1 MIKVN
6 KNHIFNILVVLVC
19 CFIIGLVGCTASSRF
34 KDGLDDTCKLHTKD
48 ATFRNALLDSMKKD
62 TLVEVQN
69 YAKQMDT
76 LFQHW
81 DSMIQVE
88 HNNLVQAQ
96 KSADQNL
103 SIWLAVIAA
112 ICTILP
118 VVLGI
123 NQTSSF
129 DAKLD
134 MYKRYVDGKVSE
146 FQDQL
151 DKEIKGSKKDIES
164 AKLEFNDHIAEKIS
178 DFRKDVETMNRD
190 MTKYHKEMG
199 NIRLISFLNILCQ
212 NIRMLRDLQELE
224 IRENTHLT
232 CPELVRNSI
241 HSIAQNAKECEDRFE
256 QDKETWQDD
265 DTVIIIY
272 RALLSSLCSI
282 RDLAYEYENLFTGM
296 NLLKLQRLKDVLSF
310 YLQEKAE
317 IMPIAKLED
326 AEDAMKKIVELS
338 HNLELLFDEML
349 KEK

>member
-1 MIKVN
+1 MIMHY
-6 KNHIFNILVVLVC
+6 KNHIFNILVVAVC

-34 KDGLDDTCKLHTKD
+34 KDGMTDTGEMQARD
-48 ATFRNALLDSMKKD
+48 AKFQHALLDSMQKD
-62 TLVEVQN
+62 TLVKVQK

-81 DSMIQVE
+81 DSLIQVE

-134 MYKRYVDGKVSE
+134 IYKQYVDGKVKE
-146 FQDQL
+146 FQAQL
-151 DKEIKGSKKDIES
+151 NKEIKGSKNDIVS
-164 AKLEFNDHIAEKIS
+164 AKQKFNNHIEETKSKFDKEVKKMQSDMAE
-178 DFRKDVETMNRD
+178 
-190 MTKYHKEMG
+190 YHKEMS
-199 NIRLISFLNILCQ
+199 NIRLMSFLNIFCQ
-212 NIRMLRDLQELE
+212 NIRMLRDLQDLE
-224 IRENTHLT
+224 IREYTHLT

-241 HSIAQNAKECEDRFE
+241 HSIAQNAKECKDWFE
-256 QDKETWQDD
+256 QDKETWKDE
-265 DTVIIIY
+265 DTIIIF
-272 RALLSSLCSI
+272 RAQLSSLCSI

-296 NLLKLQRLKDVLSF
+296 NLLRLQRLKDVLSF
-310 YLQEKAE
+310 YLQEKAQL
-317 IMPIAKLED
+317 MPEAKLKD
-326 AEDAMKKIVELS
+326 AEDAMNKIVESSSSLKS
-338 HNLELLFDEML
+338 LFDELL
-349 KEK
+349 KDS

>member
-1 MIKVN
+1 MDY
-6 KNHIFNILVVLVC
+6 KNHFFNILVVAVC
-19 CFIIGLVGCTASSRF
+19 CLIIGLVGCTASCGF
-34 KDGLDDTCKLHTKD
+34 KDSLTDTYEMHAKD
-48 ATFRNALLDSMKKD
+48 AKFRHALLDSMQKD
-62 TLVEVQN
+62 TLVKVQK

-81 DSMIQVE
+81 DSLIQVE

-134 MYKRYVDGKVSE
+134 VYKQYVDGKVKE
-146 FQDQL
+146 FKDQL
-151 DKEIKGSKKDIES
+151 NKEIKGSKNDIVS
-164 AKLEFNDHIAEKIS
+164 AKQVFNNHIKETKDKFDAE
-178 DFRKDVETMNRD
+178 VEKMQCK
-190 MTKYHKEMG
+190 MTEYHKEMG
-199 NIRLISFLNILCQ
+199 NIRLMSFLNIFCQ
-212 NIRMLRDLQELE
+212 NIRMLRDLQDLE

-241 HSIAQNAKECEDRFE
+241 HSIEQNAKECKDRFE
-256 QDKETWQDD
+256 QDKETWKDED
-265 DTVIIIY
+265 AIIIF
-272 RALLSSLCSI
+272 RAQLSSLCSI

-296 NLLKLQRLKDVLSF
+296 NLLRLQRLKDVLSF
-310 YLQEKAE
+310 YLQEKAKV
-317 IMPIAKLED
+317 MPEVKLED
-326 AEDAMKKIVELS
+326 AEDAMNKIVEYS
-338 HNLELLFDEML
+338 HDLKLLFEAL
-349 KEK
+349 LNEK

>member
-1 MIKVN
+1 MIMDFKI
-6 KNHIFNILVVLVC
+6 HFFNILVVAVC
-19 CFIIGLVGCTASSRF
+19 CLIIGLVGCTASCRF
-34 KDGLDDTCKLHTKD
+34 KKGMTDTCEMHTRD
-48 ATFRNALLDSMKKD
+48 AKFQHALLDSMQKD
-62 TLVEVQN
+62 TLVKVQK

-81 DSMIQVE
+81 DSLIQVE

-118 VVLGI
+118 VVLVI

-134 MYKRYVDGKVSE
+134 IYKQYVDGKVKE
-146 FQDQL
+146 FQAQL
-151 DKEIKGSKKDIES
+151 NKEINGSKNDIVS
-164 AKLEFNDHIAEKIS
+164 AKQEFNNHIKETIS

-190 MTKYHKEMG
+190 MTEYHKEIS
-199 NIRLISFLNILCQ
+199 NIRLMSFLNIFCQ
-212 NIRMLRDLQELE
+212 NIRMLRDLQDLE

-241 HSIAQNAKECEDRFE
+241 HSIAQNAKECKDRFE
-256 QDKETWQDD
+256 QDKETWKDE
-265 DTVIIIY
+265 DTIIIF
-272 RALLSSLCSI
+272 RAQLSSLCSI

-296 NLLKLQRLKDVLSF
+296 NLLRLQRLKDVLSF
-310 YLQEKAE
+310 YLQEKAQL
-317 IMPIAKLED
+317 MPEAKLKD
-326 AEDAMKKIVELS
+326 AEDAMNKIVESSSSLKS
-338 HNLELLFDEML
+338 LFDELL

>member
-1 MIKVN
+1 MIMDY
-6 KNHIFNILVVLVC
+6 KNHFFNILVIAVC
-19 CFIIGLVGCTASSRF
+19 CIIVGLVGCTASCGF
-34 KDGLDDTCKLHTKD
+34 KDKLTDTYKMHAKD
-48 ATFRNALLDSMKKD
+48 AKFQHALLDSMQKD
-62 TLVEVQN
+62 TLVEVQK
-69 YAKQMDT
+69 YAQQMDT

-81 DSMIQVE
+81 DSMIQAE

-134 MYKRYVDGKVSE
+134 IYKQYVDGKVKE
-146 FQDQL
+146 FKDQL
-151 DKEIKGSKKDIES
+151 NKEIKGSKNDIAS
-164 AKLEFNDHIAEKIS
+164 AKQEFYNHMA
-178 DFRKDVETMNRD
+178 ETMGKFDKEVKNMQSD
-190 MTKYHKEMG
+190 MTEYHKEMS
-199 NIRLISFLNILCQ
+199 NIRLMSFLNIFCQ
-212 NIRMLRDLQELE
+212 NIRMLRDLQDLE

-241 HSIAQNAKECEDRFE
+241 HSIAQNAKECKDRFDQE
-256 QDKETWQDD
+256 KETWKDE
-265 DTVIIIY
+265 DTIIIF
-272 RALLSSLCSI
+272 RAQLSSLCSI

-310 YLQEKAE
+310 YLQEKAKV
-317 IMPIAKLED
+317 MPEAKLED
-326 AEDAMKKIVELS
+326 AEDAMIKIIESSSSLKS
-338 HNLELLFDEML
+338 LFDELL
-349 KEK
+349 KGS

>member
-1 MIKVN
+1 MIMDF
-6 KNHIFNILVVLVC
+6 KNHFFNILVVAVC
-19 CFIIGLVGCTASSRF
+19 CLIIGLVGCTASCRF
-34 KDGLDDTCKLHTKD
+34 KKGMTDTCEMHTRD
-48 ATFRNALLDSMKKD
+48 AKFQHALLDSMQKD
-62 TLVEVQN
+62 TLVKVQK

-81 DSMIQVE
+81 DSLIQVE

-118 VVLGI
+118 VVLVI

-134 MYKRYVDGKVSE
+134 IYKQYVDGKVKE
-146 FQDQL
+146 FQAQL
-151 DKEIKGSKKDIES
+151 NKEINGSKNDIVS
-164 AKLEFNDHIAEKIS
+164 AKQEFNNHIKETIS

-190 MTKYHKEMG
+190 MAEYHKEIS
-199 NIRLISFLNILCQ
+199 NIRLMSFLNIFCQ
-212 NIRMLRDLQELE
+212 NIRMLRDLQDLE

-241 HSIAQNAKECEDRFE
+241 HSIAQNAKECKDRFE
-256 QDKETWQDD
+256 QDKETWKDE
-265 DTVIIIY
+265 DTIIIF
-272 RALLSSLCSI
+272 RAQLSSLCSI

-296 NLLKLQRLKDVLSF
+296 NLLRLQRLKDVLSF
-310 YLQEKAE
+310 YLQEKAQLMSE
-317 IMPIAKLED
+317 AKLKD
-326 AEDAMKKIVELS
+326 AEDAMNKIVESSSSLKS
-338 HNLELLFDEML
+338 LFDELL

>member
-1 MIKVN
+1 MIMHY
-6 KNHIFNILVVLVC
+6 KNHIFNILVVAVC

-34 KDGLDDTCKLHTKD
+34 KDGMTDTCKMHAKD
-48 ATFRNALLDSMKKD
+48 AKFRHALLDSMQKD
-62 TLVEVQN
+62 TLVKVQK
-69 YAKQMDT
+69 YAQQMDT

-88 HNNLVQAQ
+88 HNNLVHAQ

-123 NQTSSF
+123 NQTSTF

-134 MYKRYVDGKVSE
+134 IYRKYVDDKVKE
-146 FQDQL
+146 FQKLL

-164 AKLEFNDHIAEKIS
+164 AKLEFYNHIE
-178 DFRKDVETMNRD
+178 ETMGKFDKEVKNMQSD
-190 MTKYHKEMG
+190 MTEHHKEMG
-199 NIRLISFLNILCQ
+199 NIRLMSFLNIFCQ
-212 NIRMLRDLQELE
+212 NIRMLRDLQDLE

-241 HSIAQNAKECEDRFE
+241 HSIAQNAKECKDRFE
-256 QDKETWQDD
+256 QDKETWKDE
-265 DTVIIIY
+265 DTIIIF
-272 RALLSSLCSI
+272 RAQLSSLCSI

-296 NLLKLQRLKDVLSF
+296 NLLRLQRLKDVLSF
-310 YLQEKAE
+310 YLQEKAQL
-317 IMPIAKLED
+317 MPEAKLED
-326 AEDAMKKIVELS
+326 AEDAMNKIVESSSSLKT
-338 HNLELLFDEML
+338 LFDELL
-349 KEK
+349 KES

>member
-1 MIKVN
+1 MKMDF
-6 KNHIFNILVVLVC
+6 KNHFFNILVVAVC
-19 CFIIGLVGCTASSRF
+19 CLIIGLVGCTASCCF
-34 KDGLDDTCKLHTKD
+34 KKGMTDTCEMHAKD
-48 ATFRNALLDSMKKD
+48 ATFRHALLDSMQKD
-62 TLVEVQN
+62 TLVKVQK

-81 DSMIQVE
+81 DSMIQAE

-134 MYKRYVDGKVSE
+134 IYKQYVDGKVKE
-146 FQDQL
+146 FKDQL
-151 DKEIKGSKKDIES
+151 SKEIKGSKNDIVS
-164 AKLEFNDHIAEKIS
+164 AKQEFNNHIKETIS

-190 MTKYHKEMG
+190 MTEYHKEIS
-199 NIRLISFLNILCQ
+199 NIRLMSFLNIFCQ
-212 NIRMLRDLQELE
+212 NIRMLRDLQDLE

-241 HSIAQNAKECEDRFE
+241 HSIAQNAKECKDRFE
-256 QDKETWQDD
+256 QDKETWKDE
-265 DTVIIIY
+265 DTIIIF
-272 RALLSSLCSI
+272 RAQLSSLCSI

-296 NLLKLQRLKDVLSF
+296 NLLRLQRLKDVLSF
-310 YLQEKAE
+310 YLQEKAKL
-317 IMPIAKLED
+317 MPEAKLED
-326 AEDAMKKIVELS
+326 AEDAMNKIVESSSSLKS
-338 HNLELLFDEML
+338 LFDELL
-349 KEK
+349 KES